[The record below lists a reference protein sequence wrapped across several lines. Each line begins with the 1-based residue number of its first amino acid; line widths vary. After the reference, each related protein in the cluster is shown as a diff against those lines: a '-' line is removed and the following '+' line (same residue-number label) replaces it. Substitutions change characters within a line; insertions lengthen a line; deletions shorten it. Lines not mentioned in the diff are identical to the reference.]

1 MVKINKCQ
9 TSLKNTIHSLFSA
22 VFFHREFWTS
32 SIMLRTNE
40 VSFWTNIQT
49 QGHKS
54 GRVRKVIPCGKS
66 LWLRAPCSGS
76 TTARFHRQGSAAAA
90 WKKRGKTSA
99 LCYQINNLNSSQTYN
114 DRCSTDC
121 QGPWHVLVSHL
132 KVNSSAWLSD
142 FRRGIRLAPLLLP
155 RWFSGGNWRQ
165 QTCYQD
171 YIPFVKGFNLVFKYL
186 KWKH

>member
-1 MVKINKCQ
+1 M
-9 TSLKNTIHSLFSA
+9 HSLFSA

-32 SIMLRTNE
+32 SIMLRTKE

-54 GRVRKVIPCGKS
+54 GGVREGIPCGQS
-66 LWLRAPCSGS
+66 LAAFSALRAHGCTIPLAGQCCSS
-76 TTARFHRQGSAAAA
+76 LQKERE
-90 WKKRGKTSA
+90 TSA

-171 YIPFVKGFNLVFKYL
+171 YIPLVKGFNLVFKYL